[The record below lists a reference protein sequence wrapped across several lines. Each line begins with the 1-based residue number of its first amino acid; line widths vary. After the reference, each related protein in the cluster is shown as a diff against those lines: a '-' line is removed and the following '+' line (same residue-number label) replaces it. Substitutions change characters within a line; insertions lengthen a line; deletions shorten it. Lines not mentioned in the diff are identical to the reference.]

1 MTKIQRS
8 FKCRNEELVPIAKF
22 TSFSLK
28 RDLNEISQVYNNVN
42 PDYIAATD
50 ALIADVENL
59 LEPQVEMLAM
69 KQVTKELDES
79 MNDLLT
85 QINFLATYLKMSH
98 KALKISVTDF
108 GLTNLRKAIYKSDA
122 EAVVENLKIVLIH
135 TKQNSDVLQA
145 NGMSSNFV
153 EKLEALNTKI
163 AADRQKQF
171 ELLRNRMIIVQDNTQ
186 MFNQLYSRILEIHL
200 IGKSIF
206 AKTNAVKL
214 DDYTFKKLH
223 SKVRQTVKAKKA
235 TTEEVNAE
243 NSENK

>member
-171 ELLRNRMIIVQDNTQ
+171 ELLRNRMLIVQDNTQ
-186 MFNQLYSRILEIHL
+186 MLNQLYSRILEIHL

-214 DDYTFKKLH
+214 DDYTFKKLL

>member
-42 PDYIAATD
+42 PDYIAATN
-50 ALIADVENL
+50 ALIANVENL

-69 KQVTKELDES
+69 KQVTKELNES

-135 TKQNSDVLQA
+135 TKQNSNVLQA

-171 ELLRNRMIIVQDNTQ
+171 ELLRNRMLIVQDNTQ
-186 MFNQLYSRILEIHL
+186 MLNQLYSRILEIHL

-214 DDYTFKKLH
+214 DDYTFKKLL

>member
-69 KQVTKELDES
+69 KQVTKELNES

-171 ELLRNRMIIVQDNTQ
+171 ELLRNRMLIVQDNTQ
-186 MFNQLYSRILEIHL
+186 MLNQLYSRILEIHL

-214 DDYTFKKLH
+214 DDYTFKKLL

>member
-69 KQVTKELDES
+69 KQVTKELNES

-122 EAVVENLKIVLIH
+122 EAVVEKLKIVLTH

-171 ELLRNRMIIVQDNTQ
+171 ELLRNRMLIVQDHTQ
-186 MFNQLYSRILEIHL
+186 MLNQLYSRILEIHL

-214 DDYTFKKLH
+214 DDYTFKKLL

>member
-69 KQVTKELDES
+69 KQVTKELNES

-171 ELLRNRMIIVQDNTQ
+171 ELLRNRMLIVQDNTQ
-186 MFNQLYSRILEIHL
+186 MLNQLYSHILEIHL

-214 DDYTFKKLH
+214 DDYTFKKLL